1 MGRGPIL
8 GRPCGMTRSL
18 DATNIFRFVFAK
30 CLPPQDA
37 ADRLLPPEHAAE
49 RALPPQDAT
58 KRARGVIV
66 VENDQKIRGLKT
78 ISAPRPNRK
87 SRSAKRENM
96 MANVLSTRRAGS

>member
-1 MGRGPIL
+1 
-8 GRPCGMTRSL
+8 MTRSL

-66 VENDQKIRGLKT
+66 VENDQKHSGFENDQRATTKPQIAQREKGKHDGERTVNKARGLL
-78 ISAPRPNRK
+78 SA
-87 SRSAKRENM
+87 
-96 MANVLSTRRAGS
+96 MALETQ

>member
-1 MGRGPIL
+1 MGRGPI
-8 GRPCGMTRSL
+8 
-18 DATNIFRFVFAK
+18 IFRFVFAK

-66 VENDQKIRGLKT
+66 VENDQK
-78 ISAPRPNRK
+78 K
-87 SRSAKRENM
+87 SGFENDQRATTKPQIAQREKEKNM
-96 MANVLSTRRAGS
+96 MASALSTRRAGP

>member
-1 MGRGPIL
+1 
-8 GRPCGMTRSL
+8 MTRSL
-18 DATNIFRFVFAK
+18 DVTNIFRFVFAK

-66 VENDQKIRGLKT
+66 VEIDQNQSGFENDQRATTKPQIAQREKGKHDGERTVNKARGLL
-78 ISAPRPNRK
+78 SA
-87 SRSAKRENM
+87 
-96 MANVLSTRRAGS
+96 MAPETQ

>member
-8 GRPCGMTRSL
+8 FRPCGMTRSR
-18 DATNIFRFVFAK
+18 DATNIFSFVFAK
-30 CLPPQDA
+30 CWPPQDA

-66 VENDQKIRGLKT
+66 VENDQKKSGFENDQRATTKPQIAQREKEKT
-78 ISAPRPNRK
+78 
-87 SRSAKRENM
+87 
-96 MANVLSTRRAGS
+96 